1 MIGDPQPCHL
11 DAASI
16 FPVASSTAKPRT
28 PELIIATF
36 NQGKLAEIRAL
47 LARYPVGVTS
57 LATLNVSPTVET
69 GQSYR
74 ENAIAKAVSAARAS
88 GVPALSDDSGIE
100 VDALGGQ
107 PGLFTARWT
116 KQQGGDE
123 LAVQALWRKLC
134 AAGAR
139 SPSATGAS
147 VFCALSL
154 GWPDGRCLVTE
165 ARLDGNVIWPP
176 RVSGRGL
183 YGMFVPE
190 GQHLSLA
197 EIMQVELE
205 NPDSVHQ
212 ASHRMLAFLQL
223 LDLGL
228 AEFLTHGRLLESS
241 PEAEGAS

>member
-1 MIGDPQPCHL
+1 MIYDPQPQL
-11 DAASI
+11 VDAASI
-16 FPVASSTAKPRT
+16 LPVASSTANPRT
-28 PELIIATF
+28 PELVVATF

-47 LARYPVGVTS
+47 LARYPVRVTS
-57 LATLNVSPTVET
+57 LAAFKVSPTVEN

-123 LAVQALWRKLC
+123 PALRALWRKLC
-134 AAGAR
+134 AAGPR
-139 SPSATGAS
+139 PPSATGAS

-176 RVSGRGL
+176 RGSGRGL

-205 NPDSVHQ
+205 DPDSVHQ

-228 AEFLTHGRLLESS
+228 AELLTRGRLIEGS
-241 PEAEGAS
+241 PEADGAA